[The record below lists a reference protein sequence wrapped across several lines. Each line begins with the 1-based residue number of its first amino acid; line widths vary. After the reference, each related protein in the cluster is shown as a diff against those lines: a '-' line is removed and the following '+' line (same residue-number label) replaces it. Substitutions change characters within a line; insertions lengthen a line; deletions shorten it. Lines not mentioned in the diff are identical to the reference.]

1 MPVIFKSGVI
11 APLMGEATEV
21 AVIPPNAALLGFRP
35 DQAPASSTTLN
46 TSSLVASATYCSTS
60 VVNRF
65 GSAVGGSVDRNS
77 G

>member
-11 APLMGEATEV
+11 APLIGDATEV
-21 AVIPPNAALLGFRP
+21 AEIAPSALSSGFRLIRRCFIN
-35 DQAPASSTTLN
+35 DFN
-46 TSSLVASATYCSTS
+46 TSSLVASATYCSTRF
-60 VVNRF
+60 VNRF